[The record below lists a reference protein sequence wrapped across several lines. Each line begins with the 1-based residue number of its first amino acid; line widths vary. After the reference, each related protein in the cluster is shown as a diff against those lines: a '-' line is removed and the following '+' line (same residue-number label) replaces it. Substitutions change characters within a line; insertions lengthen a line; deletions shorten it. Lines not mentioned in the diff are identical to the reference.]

1 MSPVRYELGF
11 LYPILHSFTA
21 KYFTNKTTQSERD
34 RRRNWLLKY
43 QKGTSYRQNH
53 RQNDE
58 RAA

>member
-1 MSPVRYELGF
+1 M
-11 LYPILHSFTA
+11 TA

-34 RRRNWLLKY
+34 QGRNWFLKHE
-43 QKGTSYRQNH
+43 KGTWYRQNH